1 MRLTCRKFT
10 LEEFKVYQEKV
21 LKVLLKKSAKI
32 VSDLQEEEFFR
43 HLDNPKAETI
53 MDLSDSDPYFL
64 RKLVDAWW
72 TSLEPSQELVDS
84 ISVSKPTRLDAQKII
99 KLLQKDEVNPKQIIE
114 ERYSFLRKY
123 SSCTEDM
130 LEENPLLFDKVL
142 EKIEEK
148 SRVVVEEFEFEVK
161 KN

>member
-32 VSDLQEEEFFR
+32 ISDLQEEEFFR
-43 HLDNPKAETI
+43 HLESPKAETI

-72 TSLEPSQELVDS
+72 TSLEPNQDLIDS
-84 ISVSKPTRLDAQKII
+84 ISVSKPTRLDAQKIV
-99 KLLQKDEVNPKQIIE
+99 KLLQQGEVTPKQIIE
-114 ERYSFLRKY
+114 ERYTFIKKY
-123 SSCTEDM
+123 SSCSDDL
-130 LEENPLLFDKVL
+130 LEETPLLFDKVL